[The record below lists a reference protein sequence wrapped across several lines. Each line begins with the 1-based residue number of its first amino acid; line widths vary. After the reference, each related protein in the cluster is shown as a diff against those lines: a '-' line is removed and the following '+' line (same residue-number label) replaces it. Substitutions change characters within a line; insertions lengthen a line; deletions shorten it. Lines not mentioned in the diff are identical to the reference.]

1 MKSLLDDPKSCAYA
15 GLGLSAVLLVAWI
28 LIGGVDRLS
37 LVAFVIRVTH
47 ILAAMVWVG
56 LVFFVNFVQ
65 LIAMRDADDAAKS
78 FMFKTVIPNVFW
90 WVRHASTVTVASGLL
105 MLIAAGY
112 LLPSILY
119 GSGVYVAPARA
130 MLLWLGVIAA
140 LAMWMFVN
148 MYIWPAL
155 RIVLGIN
162 PGINPGDAA
171 AKATAHATVKTYA
184 RLNLILALPVTVA
197 MVAAAHLY

>member
-15 GLGLSAVLLVAWI
+15 GLGLSALLLIAWL
-28 LIGGVDRLS
+28 LIGGADRLS
-37 LVAFVIRVTH
+37 LVSFLIRVTH
-47 ILAAMVWVG
+47 ILAAMIWVG
-56 LVFFVNFVQ
+56 LIFFVNFVQ
-65 LIAMRDADDAAKS
+65 LIAMRDADTDGKAFMAKA
-78 FMFKTVIPNVFW
+78 VIPNVFW
-90 WVRHASTVTVASGLL
+90 WVRHASTVTVASGIL

-130 MLLWLGVIAA
+130 ALLWLGVFAA

-162 PGINPGDAA
+162 PGDAA
-171 AKATAHATVKTYA
+171 AKAGAQARVKTYA
-184 RLNLILALPVTVA
+184 RLNLLLALPVTVA

>member
-1 MKSLLDDPKSCAYA
+1 MKSLLNDPKSCAYA
-15 GLGLSAVLLVAWI
+15 GLALSAALILVWLAV
-28 LIGGVDRLS
+28 GGADRLS
-37 LVAFVIRVTH
+37 LLSFLVRVTH
-47 ILAAMVWVG
+47 ILAAMVWIG

-65 LIAMRDADDAAKS
+65 LIAMRDADDGAKA
-78 FMFKTVIPNVFW
+78 FMFKNVIPNTFW
-90 WVRHASTVTVASGLL
+90 WVRHASTVTVASGIL

-130 MLLWLGVIAA
+130 TLLWLGVLGA

-148 MYIWPAL
+148 MYIWPGL
-155 RIVLGIN
+155 RIVLGIT
-162 PGINPGDAA
+162 PGDAA
-171 AKATAHATVKTYA
+171 AKTAAHAKVKTYA